1 MNLLSAPVE
10 GIRRGVEQA
19 NAASQ
24 NLANGEISPENMVN
38 LMEGGAVVKA
48 NAISLRT
55 GGEIVGTLL
64 DTFA

>member
-19 NAASQ
+19 STASQ
-24 NLANGEISPENMVN
+24 SLTNGELTPENMVG
-38 LMEGGAVVKA
+38 LVEGGAVVKA

-55 GGEIVGTLL
+55 GSDIVGTLL